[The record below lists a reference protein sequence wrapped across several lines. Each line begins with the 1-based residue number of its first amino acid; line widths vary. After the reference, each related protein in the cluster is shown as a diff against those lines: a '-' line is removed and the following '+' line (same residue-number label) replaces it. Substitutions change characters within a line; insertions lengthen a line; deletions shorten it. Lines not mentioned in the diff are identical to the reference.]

1 MRLECRSSR
10 RVLVGAG
17 RLTPVF
23 GSGMT
28 ERFDFVIIGAG
39 ASGEAAASYARARG
53 ATVAL
58 VERDLFGGTCA
69 FWGCMPSKTLL
80 HAAEIRACG
89 GDYSWEKA
97 SARRD
102 YMIVREGRD
111 YPDDSGHVKGYK
123 AAGTVPVRGS
133 AKIAGP
139 GTVVVRTD
147 AGAREL
153 EARDIVIAVG
163 SVAKVPKIEGLAEA
177 GFWTNKEGTSLRELP
192 KSIAIL
198 GAGPSGTELA
208 QVYGRFGVRTTLVS
222 PRQVSPTDHPRSS
235 ALLAKALRASGVDV
249 RENARAQRVRPRA
262 GKDGDHV
269 VDLADGS
276 TVEAAVI
283 ELNVGRTAAPAL
295 ASLGLE
301 AIGIAYDGGD
311 ILKVDDTLRAA
322 DHVYAIGDCIG
333 PELST
338 HPGHYEGETAVKIA
352 LGDKVRAD
360 FSATP
365 RAVYTDPETA
375 AVGLLVDQAKERG
388 IDAFEQTANLATSAK
403 GYVSESEGHVSIV
416 IDRKNKIL
424 IGAFIGGRAASQTI
438 HQAVLTMQLKKPIS
452 VLAQTI
458 HAFPTVA
465 RVMGGLFAKA
475 DLALR

>member
-1 MRLECRSSR
+1 MSE
-10 RVLVGAG
+10 
-17 RLTPVF
+17 T
-23 GSGMT
+23 
-28 ERFDFVIIGAG
+28 FDFVIIGAG

-111 YPDDSGHVKGYK
+111 YPDDSGHIKGYK

-133 AKIAGP
+133 AKLAGP
-139 GTVVVRTD
+139 GKVVVRTD
-147 AGAREL
+147 DGAREL

-163 SVAKVPKIEGLAEA
+163 SVAKAPKIEGLAEA

-222 PRQVSPTDHPRSS
+222 PRQVNPSDHPRSS
-235 ALLAKALRASGVDV
+235 ALLAKALRSSGVEV
-249 RENARAQRVRPRA
+249 RENARAERVRPRA
-262 GKDGDHV
+262 GKGGDHIIE
-269 VDLADGS
+269 LADGS
-276 TVEAAVI
+276 TVEAAII

-295 ASLGLE
+295 STLGLD
-301 AIGIAYDGGD
+301 AVGITYDGGD

-322 DHVYAIGDCIG
+322 DHVYAIGDCVG
-333 PELST
+333 HELST
-338 HPGHYEGETAVKIA
+338 HLGHYEGETAVKIA
-352 LGDKVRAD
+352 LGDNIRAD

-375 AVGLLVDQAKERG
+375 AVGLLLDQAKERG
-388 IDAFEQTANLATSAK
+388 IDAYEETANLATSAK

-416 IDRKNKIL
+416 IDRKNKIVV
-424 IGAFIGGRAASQTI
+424 GAFIGGPAASEAI
-438 HQAVLTMQLKKPIS
+438 HEAVLAIKLRTPIAL
-452 VLAQTI
+452 LAQTI
-458 HAFPTVA
+458 HAFPTVS

>member
-1 MRLECRSSR
+1 
-10 RVLVGAG
+10 V
-17 RLTPVF
+17 
-23 GSGMT
+23 T
-28 ERFDFVIIGAG
+28 ERFDFVVIGAG

-89 GDYSWEKA
+89 GDYPWEKA

-102 YMIVREGRD
+102 YMIVRQGRD
-111 YPDDSGHVKGYK
+111 YPDDSGHIKGYK

-133 AKIAGP
+133 AKIAAP
-139 GTVVVRTD
+139 GKVVVRTAD
-147 AGAREL
+147 GAREL

-163 SVAKVPKIEGLAEA
+163 SVPKVPKLEGLAEA
-177 GFWTNKEGTSLRELP
+177 GFWTNREGTSLRELP
-192 KSIAIL
+192 RSIAIL

-208 QVYGRFGVRTTLVS
+208 QVYARFDVKTTLIS
-222 PRQVSPTDHPRSS
+222 PRQVNPTDHPRSS
-235 ALLAKALRASGVDV
+235 ALLAKVLRADGVDV
-249 RENARAQRVRPRA
+249 RENARAQRIRPHA
-262 GKDGDHV
+262 GADSQHI

-276 TVEAAVI
+276 AVEAAIV

-295 ASLGLE
+295 ASLGLDTV
-301 AIGIAYDGGD
+301 GIAYDGGD
-311 ILKVDDTLRAA
+311 FLKVDDSLRAT

-333 PELST
+333 HELST
-338 HPGHYEGETAVKIA
+338 HLGHYEGETAVRIA
-352 LGDKVRAD
+352 LGDDVRPD

-375 AVGLLVDQAKERG
+375 GVGLLLDQAKERG
-388 IDAFEQTANLATSAK
+388 VDAYEETANIATSAK
-403 GYVSESEGHVSIV
+403 GYVSESEGHASIV
-416 IDRKNKIL
+416 IDRANKVL
-424 IGAFIGGRAASQTI
+424 VGAFIAGPAASEAI
-438 HQAVLTMQLKKPIS
+438 HEAVLAIKLRTPIA

-465 RVMGGLFAKA
+465 RTMGGLFAKA

>member
-1 MRLECRSSR
+1 VS
-10 RVLVGAG
+10 
-17 RLTPVF
+17 
-23 GSGMT
+23 
-28 ERFDFVIIGAG
+28 ERFDFVVIGAG

-111 YPDDSGHVKGYK
+111 YPDDTGHIKGYK
-123 AAGTVPVRGS
+123 AKGTVPIRGT
-133 AKIAGP
+133 AKIVGP
-139 GTVVVRTD
+139 GRLVVRTD
-147 AGAREL
+147 DGAREL

-163 SVAKVPKIEGLAEA
+163 SVPKVPKLEGLAEA
-177 GFWTNKEGTSLRELP
+177 GFWTNREGTSLRELP

-208 QVYGRFGVRTTLVS
+208 QVYARFGVRTTLVS
-222 PRQVSPTDHPRSS
+222 PRRVNPTDHPRSS

-249 RENARAQRVRPRA
+249 RENARAQRVRAGA
-262 GKDGDHV
+262 GKGGEHV
-269 VDLADGS
+269 VELADGS
-276 TVEAAVI
+276 GVEAAVI

-295 ASLGLE
+295 ASLGLD
-301 AIGIAYDGGD
+301 AIGVGYDGGD

-333 PELST
+333 HELST
-338 HPGHYEGETAVKIA
+338 HLGHYEGETAVKIA
-352 LGDKVRAD
+352 LGDDIRAD

-365 RAVYTDPETA
+365 RAVYTEPETA
-375 AVGLLVDQAKERG
+375 AVGVLLDQAKERG
-388 IDAFEQTANLATSAK
+388 IDAFEETANLATSAK

-416 IDRKNKIL
+416 IDRKNKIVV
-424 IGAFIGGRAASQTI
+424 GAFIGGPAASEAI
-438 HQAVLTMQLKKPIS
+438 GEAVLAIKLKTPIS
-452 VLAQTI
+452 VLADTI
-458 HAFPTVA
+458 HAFPTVS

>member
-1 MRLECRSSR
+1 VS
-10 RVLVGAG
+10 
-17 RLTPVF
+17 
-23 GSGMT
+23 
-28 ERFDFVIIGAG
+28 ERFDFVVIGAG

-89 GDYSWEKA
+89 GDYPWEKA

-111 YPDDSGHVKGYK
+111 YPDDSGHIKGYK
-123 AAGTVPVRGS
+123 AAGTVPIRGS

-139 GTVVVRTD
+139 GKVIVRTD
-147 AGAREL
+147 DAARDL

-208 QVYGRFGVRTTLVS
+208 QVYARFGVRTTLVS
-222 PRQVSPTDHPRSS
+222 PRQVNPTDHPRSS
-235 ALLAKALRASGVDV
+235 ALLAKALRSSGVDL
-249 RENARAQRVRPRA
+249 RENARAERVRPNA
-262 GKDGDHV
+262 GEDGDHIV
-269 VDLADGS
+269 ELADRS
-276 TVEAAVI
+276 TVEAAII

-295 ASLGLE
+295 STLGLD
-301 AIGIAYDGGD
+301 AVGFAYDGGD
-311 ILKVDDTLRAA
+311 TLKVDDTLRVA
-322 DHVYAIGDCIG
+322 DHVYAIGDCVG
-333 PELST
+333 RELST
-338 HPGHYEGETAVKIA
+338 HLGHYEGETAVKIA
-352 LGDKVRAD
+352 LGDNIRAD

-388 IDAFEQTANLATSAK
+388 IDAYEETANLATSAK
-403 GYVSESEGHVSIV
+403 GYVSESAGHVSIV
-416 IDRKNKIL
+416 IDRKNKVVV
-424 IGAFIGGRAASQTI
+424 GAFIGGPAASEAI
-438 HQAVLTMQLKKPIS
+438 HEAVLAIKLKTPIP
-452 VLAQTI
+452 VLADTI
-458 HAFPTVA
+458 HAFPTVS

>member
-1 MRLECRSSR
+1 MS
-10 RVLVGAG
+10 
-17 RLTPVF
+17 
-23 GSGMT
+23 

-39 ASGEAAASYARARG
+39 ASGEAAASYARGRG

-89 GDYSWEKA
+89 GDYPWEKA

-111 YPDDSGHVKGYK
+111 YPDDSGHIKGYK

-139 GTVVVRTD
+139 GKVVVRAD
-147 AGAREL
+147 NGAREL

-163 SVAKVPKIEGLAEA
+163 SVSKVPKIEGLAEA

-208 QVYGRFGVRTTLVS
+208 QIYGRFGVRTTLVS
-222 PRQVSPTDHPRSS
+222 PRQVNPSDHPRSS
-235 ALLAKALRASGVDV
+235 ALLTKALRSSGVDV
-249 RENARAQRVRPRA
+249 RENARAERVRPRA
-262 GKDGDHV
+262 GKGGDHIIE
-269 VDLADGS
+269 LADGS
-276 TVEAAVI
+276 TVEAAII

-295 ASLGLE
+295 STLGLD
-301 AIGIAYDGGD
+301 AVGIAYDGGD
-311 ILKVDDTLRAA
+311 ILKVDDTTLRAA
-322 DHVYAIGDCIG
+322 DHVYAIGDCVG
-333 PELST
+333 HELST
-338 HPGHYEGETAVKIA
+338 HLGHYEGETAVKIA
-352 LGDKVRAD
+352 LGDNIRAD

-375 AVGLLVDQAKERG
+375 AVGLLLDQAKERG
-388 IDAFEQTANLATSAK
+388 IDAFEETANLATSAK

-416 IDRKNKIL
+416 IDRKNKIVV
-424 IGAFIGGRAASQTI
+424 GAFIGGPAASEAI
-438 HQAVLTMQLKKPIS
+438 HEAVLAIKLRTPIAL
-452 VLAQTI
+452 LAQTI
-458 HAFPTVA
+458 HAFPTVSRA
-465 RVMGGLFAKA
+465 MGGLFAKA

>member
-1 MRLECRSSR
+1 MS
-10 RVLVGAG
+10 
-17 RLTPVF
+17 
-23 GSGMT
+23 
-28 ERFDFVIIGAG
+28 ERFDFVVIGAG
-39 ASGEAAASYARARG
+39 ASGEAAAIHARARG

-89 GDYSWEKA
+89 GDYSWERA
-97 SARRD
+97 AARRD

-111 YPDDSGHVKGYK
+111 YPDDSGHIKGYK
-123 AAGTVPVRGS
+123 AAGTTPIRGN
-133 AKIAGP
+133 AKIAGR
-139 GTVVVRTD
+139 GRVVVRTD
-147 AGAREL
+147 GDSREI
-153 EARDIVIAVG
+153 EARDLIIAVG
-163 SVAKVPKIEGLAEA
+163 SVPKVPKIDGLDEA

-208 QVYGRFGVRTTLVS
+208 QVYARFGVRTTLVS
-222 PRQVSPTDHPRSS
+222 PRQVNPSDHPRSS

-262 GKDGDHV
+262 GKSGEHV

-295 ASLGLE
+295 STLGLD
-301 AIGIAYDGGD
+301 AVGIAYDGGD
-311 ILKVDDTLRAA
+311 FLKVDDGTLRAA
-322 DHVYAIGDCIG
+322 DHVYGIGDCVG
-333 PELST
+333 HELST
-338 HPGHYEGETAVKIA
+338 HLGHYEGETAVKIA
-352 LGDKVRAD
+352 LGDNIRAD

-375 AVGLLVDQAKERG
+375 AVGLLLDQAKERG
-388 IDAFEQTANLATSAK
+388 IDAFEETANIATSAK

-416 IDRKNKIL
+416 IDRKNKIVV
-424 IGAFIGGRAASQTI
+424 GAFIAGLAASE
-438 HQAVLTMQLKKPIS
+438 A
-452 VLAQTI
+452 I
-458 HAFPTVA
+458 HAA
-465 RVMGGLFAKA
+465 A
-475 DLALR
+475 

>member
-1 MRLECRSSR
+1 MS
-10 RVLVGAG
+10 
-17 RLTPVF
+17 
-23 GSGMT
+23 
-28 ERFDFVIIGAG
+28 ERFDFVIVGAG

-89 GDYSWEKA
+89 GDYPWEKA

-111 YPDDSGHVKGYK
+111 YPDDSGHIKGYK
-123 AAGTVPVRGS
+123 AAGTVAVRGS

-139 GTVVVRTD
+139 GKVVVRTD
-147 AGAREL
+147 DGAREL

-163 SVAKVPKIEGLAEA
+163 SVPKVPKLDGLAEA

-208 QVYGRFGVRTTLVS
+208 QVYARFDVRTTLVS
-222 PRQVSPTDHPRSS
+222 PRQVNPTDHPRSS
-235 ALLAKALRASGVDV
+235 ALLAKTLRADGVDV
-249 RENARAQRVRPRA
+249 RESARAERIRPRA
-262 GKDGDHV
+262 GKGGEHV
-269 VDLADGS
+269 VELADGS
-276 TVEAAVI
+276 AVEAEVI
-283 ELNVGRTAAPAL
+283 ELNVGRTASPAL

-301 AIGIAYDGGD
+301 AVGVAYDGGD
-311 ILKVDDTLRAA
+311 FLKVDDTLRVA
-322 DHVYAIGDCIG
+322 DHLYAIGDCIG
-333 PELST
+333 HELST
-338 HPGHYEGETAVKIA
+338 HLGHYEGETAVKIA
-352 LGDKVRAD
+352 LGDNIRAD
-360 FSATP
+360 FNATP

-375 AVGLLVDQAKERG
+375 GVGLLLGQAKERG
-388 IDAFEQTANLATSAK
+388 IDAYEETANIATSAK

-416 IDRKNKIL
+416 IDRKSKIV
-424 IGAFIGGRAASQTI
+424 IGAFIGGPAASEAI
-438 HQAVLTMQLKKPIS
+438 HEAVLAIKLRTPIS

-465 RVMGGLFAKA
+465 RVMGGIFAKA

>member
-1 MRLECRSSR
+1 
-10 RVLVGAG
+10 V
-17 RLTPVF
+17 
-23 GSGMT
+23 T
-28 ERFDFVIIGAG
+28 ERFDFVVIGAG
-39 ASGEAAASYARARG
+39 ASGEAAANYGRARG

-89 GDYSWEKA
+89 GDYPWDRA

-111 YPDDSGHVKGYK
+111 YPDDSGHIRGYK
-123 AAGTVPVRGS
+123 TAGIVPVRGT

-139 GTVVVRTD
+139 GRVQVGDRTF
-147 AGAREL
+147 

-163 SVAKVPKIEGLAEA
+163 SVGKVPKLEGLVEA

-208 QVYGRFGVRTTLVS
+208 QVYSRFGVRTTLVS
-222 PRQVSPTDHPRSS
+222 PRQVNPTDHPRSS

-262 GKDGDHV
+262 GKGGEHV
-269 VDLADGS
+269 VELANGS

-295 ASLGLE
+295 SSLGLD
-301 AIGIAYDGGD
+301 AVGIAYDGGD
-311 ILKVDDTLRAA
+311 ILKVDDTLHAA

-333 PELST
+333 HELST
-338 HPGHYEGETAVKIA
+338 HLGHYEGETAVKIA
-352 LGDKVRAD
+352 LGDEVRAD

-365 RAVYTDPETA
+365 RAVYTEPETA
-375 AVGLLVDQAKERG
+375 AVGLLLEQAKERG
-388 IDAFEQTANLATSAK
+388 IDAYEETADLATSSK
-403 GYVSESEGHVSIV
+403 GYVSESEGHVSVV
-416 IDRKNKIL
+416 IDRTNKVVV
-424 IGAFIGGRAASQTI
+424 GAFIGGPAASEAI
-438 HQAVLTMQLKKPIS
+438 HEAVLAIKLRTPIAL
-452 VLAQTI
+452 LAQTI
-458 HAFPTVA
+458 HAFPTVT
-465 RVMGGLFAKA
+465 RVMGGIFAKA
-475 DLALR
+475 DLTLR

>member
-1 MRLECRSSR
+1 
-10 RVLVGAG
+10 V
-17 RLTPVF
+17 
-23 GSGMT
+23 T
-28 ERFDFVIIGAG
+28 ERFDFVVIGAG
-39 ASGEAAASYARARG
+39 ASGEAAASHARARG

-89 GDYSWEKA
+89 GDYPWEKA

-111 YPDDSGHVKGYK
+111 YPNDSGHIKGYK
-123 AAGTVPVRGS
+123 AAGTVPIRGS

-139 GTVVVRTD
+139 GRVVVRTD
-147 AGAREL
+147 DGAREL

-163 SVAKVPKIEGLAEA
+163 SVAKVPKIEGLDEA

-208 QVYGRFGVRTTLVS
+208 QVYARFGVRTTLVS
-222 PRQVSPTDHPRSS
+222 PRQVNPSDHPRSS
-235 ALLAKALRASGVDV
+235 ALLAKALRESGVDV
-249 RENARAQRVRPRA
+249 RENARAQRVRPHA
-262 GKDGDHV
+262 GKSGDHV
-269 VDLADGS
+269 IELADGS
-276 TVEAAVI
+276 SIEASIV

-295 ASLGLE
+295 STLGLE
-301 AIGIAYDGGD
+301 AVGIAYDGGD

-333 PELST
+333 HELST
-338 HPGHYEGETAVKIA
+338 HLGHYEGETAVKIA
-352 LGDKVRAD
+352 LGDNIRAD

-375 AVGLLVDQAKERG
+375 GVGLLLAQAKERG
-388 IDAFEQTANLATSAK
+388 IDAYEETANIATSAK

-416 IDRKNKIL
+416 IDRKNKVMV
-424 IGAFIGGRAASQTI
+424 GAFIGGPAASEAI
-438 HQAVLTMQLKKPIS
+438 GEAVLAIKLKTPIS
-452 VLAQTI
+452 LLAQTI
-458 HAFPTVA
+458 HAFPTVT

>member
-1 MRLECRSSR
+1 
-10 RVLVGAG
+10 
-17 RLTPVF
+17 
-23 GSGMT
+23 MT
-28 ERFDFVIIGAG
+28 ERFDFVVIGAG

-80 HAAEIRACG
+80 HAAEIRARG
-89 GDYSWEKA
+89 GDYPWEKA

-111 YPDDSGHVKGYK
+111 YPDDSGHMKGYE
-123 AAGTVPVRGS
+123 AAGTLPVRGT

-139 GTVVVRTD
+139 GKVVVRTD

-163 SVAKVPKIEGLAEA
+163 TVPKVPKLEGLADA

-192 KSIAIL
+192 RSIAVL

-208 QVYGRFGVRTTLVS
+208 QVYARFGVRTTLVS
-222 PRQVSPTDHPRSS
+222 PRQVNPSDHPRSS

-249 RENARAQRVRPRA
+249 RENARAMRVRPRA
-262 GKDGDHV
+262 GKGGEHV
-269 VDLADGS
+269 IDLADGS
-276 TVEAAVI
+276 SVEAAVI
-283 ELNVGRTAAPAL
+283 ELNVGRTAGPAL
-295 ASLGLE
+295 SSLGLE
-301 AIGIAYDGGD
+301 AAGVTYDGGD
-311 ILKVDDTLRAA
+311 YLKVDETLRAA

-333 PELST
+333 RELST
-338 HPGHYEGETAVKIA
+338 HLGHYEGETAVKIA

-375 AVGLLVDQAKERG
+375 AVGLLLEQAKERG
-388 IDAFEQTANLATSAK
+388 IDAYEETANIATSAK
-403 GYVSESEGHVSIV
+403 GYVSESEGHVSVV
-416 IDRKNKIL
+416 IDRKNRVVV
-424 IGAFIGGRAASQTI
+424 GAFIGGPAASEAI
-438 HQAVLTMQLKKPIS
+438 HEAVLAIKLRTPIS
-452 VLAQTI
+452 LLAETI

-465 RVMGGLFAKA
+465 RVMGGIFAKA

>member
-1 MRLECRSSR
+1 
-10 RVLVGAG
+10 V
-17 RLTPVF
+17 
-23 GSGMT
+23 T
-28 ERFDFVIIGAG
+28 ERFDFVVIGAG
-39 ASGEAAASYARARG
+39 ASGEAAANYARARG
-53 ATVAL
+53 ASVAL

-80 HAAEIRACG
+80 HAAEARARG
-89 GDYSWEKA
+89 GDYPWEKA

-111 YPDDSGHVKGYK
+111 YPDDSGHVKGYTS
-123 AAGTVPVRGS
+123 AGIVPLRGT

-139 GTVVVRTD
+139 GKVVVRVD
-147 AGAREL
+147 GGPREL

-163 SVAKVPKIEGLAEA
+163 SVPKVPKLEGLAEA

-208 QVYGRFGVRTTLVS
+208 QVYARFGVRTTLVS
-222 PRQVSPTDHPRSS
+222 PRQVNPSDHSRSS
-235 ALLAKALRASGVDV
+235 VLLAKALRASGVDV
-249 RENARAQRVRPRA
+249 RENARAERVRPRA
-262 GKDGDHV
+262 GRGGEHLV
-269 VDLADGS
+269 ELADGS

-295 ASLGLE
+295 AKLGLD
-301 AIGIAYDGGD
+301 AVGIAYEGGD

-333 PELST
+333 RELST
-338 HPGHYEGETAVKIA
+338 HLGHYEGETAVKIA

-375 AVGLLVDQAKERG
+375 AVGLLLDQAKERG
-388 IDAFEQTANLATSAK
+388 IDAYEETSDLATSAK

-416 IDRKNKIL
+416 IDRKNKVVV
-424 IGAFIGGRAASQTI
+424 GAFIGGPAASEAI
-438 HQAVLTMQLKKPIS
+438 HEAVLAIKLRTPIS
-452 VLAQTI
+452 VLAETI
-458 HAFPTVA
+458 HAFPTAA
-465 RVMGGLFAKA
+465 RVMGGIFAKA

>member
-1 MRLECRSSR
+1 
-10 RVLVGAG
+10 
-17 RLTPVF
+17 
-23 GSGMT
+23 MT

-89 GDYSWEKA
+89 GDYPWEKA

-139 GTVVVRTD
+139 GRVVVRTD
-147 AGAREL
+147 NGAREL

-222 PRQVSPTDHPRSS
+222 PRQVNPTDHPRSS
-235 ALLAKALRASGVDV
+235 ALLAKALRSSGVDV
-249 RENARAQRVRPRA
+249 RENARAERVRPRA
-262 GKDGDHV
+262 GKGGEHV
-269 VDLADGS
+269 VELADGS

-295 ASLGLE
+295 SSLGLE
-301 AIGIAYDGGD
+301 AVGIAYDGGD
-311 ILKVDDTLRAA
+311 ILKVDDGTLRAA
-322 DHVYAIGDCIG
+322 DHVYGIGDCVG
-333 PELST
+333 HELST
-338 HPGHYEGETAVKIA
+338 HLGHYEGETAVKIA
-352 LGDKVRAD
+352 LGDSIRAD
-360 FSATP
+360 FTATP

-375 AVGLLVDQAKERG
+375 GVGLLLDQAKERG
-388 IDAFEQTANLATSAK
+388 IDAYEETANIGTSAK

-416 IDRKNKIL
+416 IDRRKKIVV
-424 IGAFIGGRAASQTI
+424 GAFIGGPAASEAI
-438 HQAVLTMQLKKPIS
+438 HEAVLAIKLKTPIS
-452 VLAQTI
+452 VLADTI
-458 HAFPTVA
+458 HAFPTVS

-475 DLALR
+475 NLALR

>member
-1 MRLECRSSR
+1 MS
-10 RVLVGAG
+10 
-17 RLTPVF
+17 
-23 GSGMT
+23 
-28 ERFDFVIIGAG
+28 ERFDFVVIGAG

-89 GDYSWEKA
+89 GDYPWEKA

-139 GTVVVRTD
+139 GKVVVRTD
-147 AGAREL
+147 DGAREL

-163 SVAKVPKIEGLAEA
+163 SIGKVPNLEGLAEA
-177 GFWTNKEGTSLRELP
+177 GFWTNREGTSLRELP

-208 QVYGRFGVRTTLVS
+208 QVYARFGVRTTLVS
-222 PRQVSPTDHPRSS
+222 PRQVNPTDHPRSS

-262 GKDGDHV
+262 GKGGEHV
-269 VDLADGS
+269 VELADGS

-295 ASLGLE
+295 SSLGLE
-301 AIGIAYDGGD
+301 AVGIAYDGGD
-311 ILKVDDTLRAA
+311 ILKVDDGTLRAA
-322 DHVYAIGDCIG
+322 DHVYGIGDCVG
-333 PELST
+333 HELST
-338 HPGHYEGETAVKIA
+338 HLGHYEGETAVKIA
-352 LGDKVRAD
+352 LGDNIRAD

-375 AVGLLVDQAKERG
+375 AVGLLLDQAKERG
-388 IDAFEQTANLATSAK
+388 LEVYEETANIATSAK
-403 GYVSESEGHVSIV
+403 GYVSESEGHVSVV
-416 IDRKNKIL
+416 IDRKNKIVV
-424 IGAFIGGRAASQTI
+424 GAFIGGPAASEAI
-438 HQAVLTMQLKKPIS
+438 HEAVLAIKLKTPIG
-452 VLAQTI
+452 VLAETI

-475 DLALR
+475 ALALR

>member
-1 MRLECRSSR
+1 VS
-10 RVLVGAG
+10 
-17 RLTPVF
+17 
-23 GSGMT
+23 
-28 ERFDFVIIGAG
+28 ERFDFVVIGAG

-89 GDYSWEKA
+89 GDYPWEKA

-111 YPDDSGHVKGYK
+111 YPDDSGHIKGYK
-123 AAGTVPVRGS
+123 AAGTVPVRGT
-133 AKIAGP
+133 AKIAGL
-139 GTVVVRTD
+139 GQVLVRTD
-147 AGAREL
+147 DGAREL

-208 QVYGRFGVRTTLVS
+208 QVYARFGVPTTLVS
-222 PRQVSPTDHPRSS
+222 PRQVNPTDHPRSS

-249 RENARAQRVRPRA
+249 RENARAQRVRPHA
-262 GKDGDHV
+262 GKGGEHV
-269 VDLADGS
+269 VELADGT
-276 TVEAAVI
+276 TVEGAVI

-295 ASLGLE
+295 SGLGLD
-301 AIGIAYDGGD
+301 AVGIAYDGGD
-311 ILKVDDTLRAA
+311 ILKVDDALRAA
-322 DHVYAIGDCIG
+322 DHVYAIGDCVG
-333 PELST
+333 RELST
-338 HPGHYEGETAVKIA
+338 HLGHYEGETAVKIA
-352 LGDKVRAD
+352 LGDDVRAD

-375 AVGLLVDQAKERG
+375 AVGLLLDQAKERG
-388 IDAFEQTANLATSAK
+388 IDAFEETANLAMSAK

-416 IDRKNKIL
+416 IDRKNKVL
-424 IGAFIGGRAASQTI
+424 IGAFIGGPAASEAI
-438 HQAVLTMQLKKPIS
+438 HEAVLAIKLKTPIS
-452 VLAQTI
+452 VLADTI

>member
-1 MRLECRSSR
+1 
-10 RVLVGAG
+10 
-17 RLTPVF
+17 
-23 GSGMT
+23 MT
-28 ERFDFVIIGAG
+28 ERFDFVVIGAG
-39 ASGEAAASYARARG
+39 ASGEAAASHARARG

-89 GDYSWEKA
+89 GDYPWERA

-111 YPDDSGHVKGYK
+111 YPDDSGHIKGYK

-139 GTVVVRTD
+139 GKVVVRTD
-147 AGAREL
+147 NAVREL
-153 EARDIVIAVG
+153 EARDVIIAVG
-163 SVAKVPKIEGLAEA
+163 SIGKVPKLDGLAEA

-192 KSIAIL
+192 RSIVIL

-208 QVYGRFGVRTTLVS
+208 QVYARFGVRTTLVS
-222 PRQVSPTDHPRSS
+222 PRQVNPTDHPRSS
-235 ALLAKALRASGVDV
+235 ALLAKTLRADGVDV
-249 RENARAQRVRPRA
+249 RENARAQRIRPRA
-262 GKDGDHV
+262 GKRGEHV
-269 VDLADGS
+269 VELADGS

-295 ASLGLE
+295 ASLGLD
-301 AIGIAYDGGD
+301 AAGIAYDGGD
-311 ILKVDDTLRAA
+311 FLKVDDTLRAA
-322 DHVYAIGDCIG
+322 EHVYGIGDCVG
-333 PELST
+333 HELST
-338 HPGHYEGETAVKIA
+338 HLGHYEGETAVKIA
-352 LGDKVRAD
+352 LGDNIRAD
-360 FSATP
+360 FGATP

-375 AVGLLVDQAKERG
+375 GVGLLLDQAKERG
-388 IDAFEQTANLATSAK
+388 IDAYEETADLATSSK

-416 IDRKNKIL
+416 IDRKNKIVV
-424 IGAFIGGRAASQTI
+424 GAFIGGLAASEAI
-438 HQAVLTMQLKKPIS
+438 HEAVLAIKLKTPIS
-452 VLAQTI
+452 LLAQTI
-458 HAFPTVA
+458 HAFPTVTRA
-465 RVMGGLFAKA
+465 MGGLFAKA

>member
-1 MRLECRSSR
+1 MS
-10 RVLVGAG
+10 
-17 RLTPVF
+17 
-23 GSGMT
+23 
-28 ERFDFVIIGAG
+28 ERFDFVVIGAG

-80 HAAEIRACG
+80 HAAEIRALG

-111 YPDDSGHVKGYK
+111 YPDDTGHIKGYK
-123 AAGTVPVRGS
+123 SAGTVPVRGT
-133 AKIAGP
+133 ATIAGP
-139 GTVVVRTD
+139 GKVLVR
-147 AGAREL
+147 GADGSREL
-153 EARDIVIAVG
+153 EARDIIIAVG

-208 QVYGRFGVRTTLVS
+208 QVYARFGVRTTLVS
-222 PRQVSPTDHPRSS
+222 PRQVNPSDHPRSS
-235 ALLAKALRASGVDV
+235 ALLAKALRESGVDV

-262 GKDGDHV
+262 GKDGEHV
-269 VDLADGS
+269 VELADGS
-276 TVEAAVI
+276 TVEAAII

-295 ASLGLE
+295 ATIGLD
-301 AIGIAYDGGD
+301 AVGIAYDGGD
-311 ILKVDDTLRAA
+311 ILKVDETLRAA

-333 PELST
+333 RELST
-338 HPGHYEGETAVKIA
+338 HLGHYEGETAVKIA
-352 LGDKVRAD
+352 LGDDIRAD

-375 AVGLLVDQAKERG
+375 GVGLLLDQAKERG
-388 IDAFEQTANLATSAK
+388 LDAFEETANIATSAK
-403 GYVSESEGHVSIV
+403 GYVSESHGHVSIV

-424 IGAFIGGRAASQTI
+424 IGAFIGGPAASEAI
-438 HQAVLTMQLKKPIS
+438 GEAVLAIKLRTPIA
-452 VLAQTI
+452 VLADTI
-458 HAFPTVA
+458 HAFPTVS

-475 DLALR
+475 DRALR

>member
-1 MRLECRSSR
+1 
-10 RVLVGAG
+10 
-17 RLTPVF
+17 
-23 GSGMT
+23 MT
-28 ERFDFVIIGAG
+28 ERFDFIVIGAG

-89 GDYSWEKA
+89 GDYPWKKA

-111 YPDDSGHVKGYK
+111 YPDDSGHIKGYK

-139 GTVVVRTD
+139 GKVVVRTD
-147 AGAREL
+147 DGAREL
-153 EARDIVIAVG
+153 EARDLVIAVG
-163 SVAKVPKIEGLAEA
+163 SVPKVPKLDGLAEA

-208 QVYGRFGVRTTLVS
+208 QVYARFGVRTILVS
-222 PRQVSPTDHPRSS
+222 PRQLNPTDHPRSS

-249 RENARAQRVRPRA
+249 RENARAQRVRPRG
-262 GKDGDHV
+262 GKGGDHV
-269 VDLADGS
+269 VELADGS

-295 ASLGLE
+295 ASLGLDTV
-301 AIGIAYDGGD
+301 GIAYDGGD
-311 ILKVDDTLRAA
+311 ILKVDDDTLRAA

-333 PELST
+333 HELST
-338 HPGHYEGETAVKIA
+338 HLGHYEGETAVKIA
-352 LGDKVRAD
+352 LGDNVRAD
-360 FSATP
+360 FSAVP
-365 RAVYTDPETA
+365 RAVYTEPETA
-375 AVGLLVDQAKERG
+375 AVGLLLDQAKERG
-388 IDAFEQTANLATSAK
+388 IDAFEETANIATSAK
-403 GYVSESEGHVSIV
+403 GYVSESAGHVSIV
-416 IDRKNKIL
+416 IDRKNKVVV
-424 IGAFIGGRAASQTI
+424 GAFIGGPAASEAI
-438 HQAVLTMQLKKPIS
+438 HEAVLAIKLRTPIAL
-452 VLAQTI
+452 LAQTI
-458 HAFPTVA
+458 HAFPTVS
-465 RVMGGLFAKA
+465 RVMGGLLAKA